1 MKDYYFPHDYH
12 ASQDEKIIKLL
23 KTMGW
28 EGYGIY
34 WGIVERLHKEGGWL
48 TKDFEALSFD
58 MRTHSERIANA
69 VLDFNLFIFDG
80 NKFTTQ
86 RVLDNITKQQEK
98 SDKARQS
105 AQLSWLHRDRKHANA
120 MPVQSERNAIKER
133 KGKERKENISN
144 TIPPTVEDVKSYC
157 VERNNSIDPQHF
169 IDYYQTRGW
178 AIGKNKVK
186 DWKACIRTWE
196 KRNSS
201 KLSGIEQL
209 EKEWANEEK

>member
-133 KGKERKENISN
+133 KGKERKVNTNIQIHISKDKYLSSVFLSKEEYSKLIDRFGQEGTEKRIYN
-144 TIPPTVEDVKSYC
+144 LNNGICSKGYKYKSHYHTILSWESKN
-157 VERNNSIDPQHF
+157 ERN
-169 IDYYQTRGW
+169 
-178 AIGKNKVK
+178 
-186 DWKACIRTWE
+186 
-196 KRNSS
+196 
-201 KLSGIEQL
+201 QL
-209 EKEWANEEK
+209 V